1 MTLPSATLAVQTDVD
16 QKDLGSATSM
26 TQFIRSIG
34 STVGTAVIAWLVTS
48 NYSRNLVTHAPK
60 GTPSSLLTLLASPN
74 ALTSASSQAALKAA
88 ARAAH
93 TTNLVESLLAAA
105 RTALSAGIH
114 DGMLF
119 VLGCGVLAVLTALL
133 LPRIT
138 LKKTQ
143 REDKAVR
150 AEDEAS
156 LVNELV
162 AP

>member
-1 MTLPSATLAVQTDVD
+1 
-16 QKDLGSATSM
+16 
-26 TQFIRSIG
+26 
-34 STVGTAVIAWLVTS
+34 
-48 NYSRNLVTHAPK
+48 
-60 GTPSSLLTLLASPN
+60 
-74 ALTSASSQAALKAA
+74 
-88 ARAAH
+88 
-93 TTNLVESLLAAA
+93 
-105 RTALSAGIH
+105 
-114 DGMLF
+114 MLF